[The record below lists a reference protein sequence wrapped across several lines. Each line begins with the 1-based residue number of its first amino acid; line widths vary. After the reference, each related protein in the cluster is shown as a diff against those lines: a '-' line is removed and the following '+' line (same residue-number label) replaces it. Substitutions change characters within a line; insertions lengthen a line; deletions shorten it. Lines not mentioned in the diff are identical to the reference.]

1 MTVIKDSILAS
12 ALQGSDDLKA
22 WDIMVRD
29 RYNGLDLTPILIY
42 MIDTVPAAALPHL
55 ARQFDVL
62 GVKGWKYAT
71 TETKQREL
79 LKQAIEL
86 HRYKGTPWS
95 IKEALGR
102 IGFPGAEIIEGIGQY
117 YDGSFAHNGLVTYN
131 GVGNWAC
138 FKVIFDLGNDNGIN
152 ATQSAELIEIVNEYK
167 NVRSRLV
174 DIDFVKNIS
183 DQVTMSDEFTLDR
196 IVGTVV
202 FDNIEDQVTMTD
214 DVTLERIDGT
224 LIFNNI
230 EDQVTMTDEV
240 TGV

>member
-1 MTVIKDSILAS
+1 MTVIKDSIIAS
-12 ALQGSDDLKA
+12 ALQGSEDLKA

-86 HRYKGTPWS
+86 HRY
-95 IKEALGR
+95 
-102 IGFPGAEIIEGIGQY
+102 
-117 YDGSFAHNGLVTYN
+117 NN

-138 FKVIFDLGNDNGIN
+138 FKVIIDLGNENGIN
-152 ATQSAELIEIVNEYK
+152 ATQSAELIELVNEYK

-174 DIDFVKNIS
+174 DTDFVKNIV
-183 DQVTMSDEFTLDR
+183 DQVTITDEF
-196 IVGTVV
+196 
-202 FDNIEDQVTMTD
+202 
-214 DVTLERIDGT
+214 TLERIDGT